1 MPFIEYGNRTR
12 SLLQRARET
21 GIPGIPS
28 GWLEEVHARA
38 STFAKRHAFLT
49 GRYHQQQNLRQDFGL
64 SKREIHLLENLSQGL
79 TREEISASME
89 ISLNTVKSMTKQVF
103 AKLGAINSAD
113 AVRIAMANQII

>member
-28 GWLEEVHARA
+28 DWLEEVHARA

-49 GRYHQQQNLRQDFGL
+49 AAITSSRISDRFA
-64 SKREIHLLENLSQGL
+64 SQTGNPPAGESWRGL

-89 ISLNTVKSMTKQVF
+89 ISLNTR
-103 AKLGAINSAD
+103 A
-113 AVRIAMANQII
+113 